1 VIGALGATRGGRG
14 GPALLFSG
22 MFTSPD
28 RPDWP
33 AGVQEE
39 DAPRFALEHAS
50 ALRSG
55 TGDTF
60 GDRPSIDADEPQV
73 GEIIELFD
81 RPLA

>member
-1 VIGALGATRGGRG
+1 VIGALGATRAGRG

-50 ALRSG
+50 AARSG
-55 TGDTF
+55 ASGTAP
-60 GDRPSIDADEPQV
+60 DRLSFETDEPQV
-73 GEIIELFD
+73 GEIIELFN
-81 RPLA
+81 RPLT